1 MWRLLGVDEF
11 DEVEYAV
18 DFIER
23 RKRLEHKTHLTV
35 WCCNWQPGH

>member
-11 DEVEYAV
+11 DEVEFAV

-23 RKRLEHKTHLTV
+23 RERASGT
-35 WCCNWQPGH
+35 